1 MNRRVVRVLLCSVL
15 IVLCTQAYARTV
27 AVPGDYATLGA
38 ALFFGLPNDS
48 ILVSPGTYEE
58 NLEWP
63 LYRPGITLL
72 GTAGPDVTIIDGG
85 GDDTV
90 IGIYTSVDSTTVIR
104 GFTIRNGYAA
114 GA

>member
-1 MNRRVVRVLLCSVL
+1 VKRRVVRFFLCSVL
-15 IVLCTQAYARTV
+15 LVPCIRAYARTV
-27 AVPGDYATLGA
+27 AVPGDYTTIGA
-38 ALFFGLPNDS
+38 ALFFALPNDS
-48 ILVSPGTYEE
+48 VLVSPGIYEE

-63 LYRPGITLL
+63 VFRPGLTLL
-72 GTAGPDVTIIDGG
+72 GTDGPDVTIIDGG

-90 IGIYTSVDSTTVIR
+90 IGIYTAVDSTTIIR